1 MLINR
6 LEELLFRHLYLP
18 SLLFFQK
25 KSLFSETQ
33 KMAQVIFVISA
44 SIFALLTLVASNAD
58 HSDLLERQKKL
69 NTNLEKQLKTIDEQI
84 KHLDWYFKVG
94 YTHEG

>member
-1 MLINR
+1 MNR
-6 LEELLFRHLYLP
+6 LKELKHLYLP

-25 KSLFSETQ
+25 KKISFFSETQ

-44 SIFALLTLVASNAD
+44 FIFALLTLVLSNAD

-69 NTNLEKQLKTIDEQI
+69 DTKLEKQLKTIDQQI

>member
-1 MLINR
+1 
-6 LEELLFRHLYLP
+6 
-18 SLLFFQK
+18 
-25 KSLFSETQ
+25 
-33 KMAQVIFVISA
+33 MAQLIFVISA
-44 SIFALLTLVASNAD
+44 VFFALLTLVLSNAD

-69 NTNLEKQLKTIDEQI
+69 DTKIEQQLKTIDQQI